1 MICSSH
7 PASELRS
14 RLQGWYT
21 DHCRIRKRWWGKSE
35 DLCHCRLN
43 SKKFGPFHDVYFRA
57 KCLGEAWMGRW
68 RSQSKTVSHK
78 YRITTIV
85 TISLEWHF
93 KSVCFFPLNLLHQ
106 RDVLNRKIPETI
118 YYILLISF
126 NGIKIQKHIASPA
139 AVPGTCAGSCT
150 SNLVSVRKINV
161 WNFPMVGLCK
171 LKAQM
176 PANHWWLGCHVN
188 FVPRLTLHESIWS
201 NWRKNAHILTLL
213 IFVYRIQLHDFQ
225 DISRISTSLPGLLWI
240 SPCFDWQTLRRS
252 WWEIFCQELSC

>member
-1 MICSSH
+1 MMRKKWRFVPLSTQLKKVWTLSRCLFQSQM
-7 PASELRS
+7 PWRS
-14 RLQGWYT
+14 LDGKVAKP
-21 DHCRIRKRWWGKSE
+21 IKNGKSQVPNYYYS
-35 DLCHCRLN
+35 DYI
-43 SKKFGPFHDVYFRA
+43 P
-57 KCLGEAWMGRW
+57 W
-68 RSQSKTVSHK
+68 
-78 YRITTIV
+78 V
-85 TISLEWHF
+85 TF